1 MVNKILF
8 IVLLSWIS
16 VSFSAQAQIK
26 LYPLSQY
33 SVGQEF
39 HHSASNS
46 KISAIQNKIDT
57 LTIPF
62 IEDFSGAMVPIKK
75 ITVVVA
81 KISDSLGRNKANT
94 ADSVYKYKV
103 DKYAYKT
110 DSLGRNKANTLD
122 SVYRVKHID
131 SVYRIQHLK
140 MHGLDP
146 KVYTP
151 IRIFN
156 VSFRYARL
164 GTSDND
170 SIVKVI
176 GKKYAKVIDKYTIE
190 IFNDSLCTIPVPTF
204 DQQKRMFFCNWLRDP
219 TPRYSNYPDT
229 LAFLN
234 NDGGVFINDDMAPN
248 AISSGV
254 ATFDGVKYN
263 GFPYSTTQ
271 VNGYA
276 DNLTSLPFYLGSFTN
291 TDSIGLS
298 FYWQSNSL
306 GLPPQTNN
314 FLALEFKTATG
325 TWNQVWKKNGNPN
338 DPEEEFRHAFIPIID
353 PMYLYDGFQYRFL
366 NYGLLSGR
374 YNVWNVDYIYI
385 NKKMSSA
392 TAAVNDVSFS
402 SVNKN
407 CLQNYTSIPYEHFK
421 SLSDPNSQLKPT
433 SKIRI
438 RNGLPNTIGGGTG
451 IVTFT
456 FTMATTDNII
466 DTLDIVSQ
474 PLNLFAS
481 IPIVDTSF
489 TTFIAQDSIKAPYIL
504 RQNFYSTNADTIYPI
519 DMSFNNFRRNE
530 TVFYDYYA
538 YDDGTPED
546 AALLKQAGG
555 LRFRTKY
562 EILKNDIL
570 THLDYCFLKNYG
582 PDLTNLVAYMTV
594 WKVQD
599 GDTVEIVENGQPI
612 YLKYSADINGFVR
625 YEFSPHM
632 PLAPGTYFFGLRQE
646 FDLPL
651 FIGYDRNNDR
661 LDKSSISTDGKKWTP
676 LSNFVDKP
684 GALMIRP
691 VFYKQNDS
699 TIVTSVEPT
708 DPKESKEHFT
718 MYPNPA
724 ENLVTFAGN
733 PDYVILYD
741 ISGRILLQQS
751 ITADA
756 SGIQIDNLPNG
767 IYVVALKK
775 NDYTEIKRLIVQK

>member
-16 VSFSAQAQIK
+16 VFFSAQAQIK

-33 SVGQEF
+33 SIGQEF

-46 KISAIQNKIDT
+46 KISAIQKKIDT

-75 ITVVVA
+75 VTVVVA
-81 KISDSLGRNKANT
+81 FLRDSIGKNKANT
-94 ADSVYKYKV
+94 ADSIIKI
-103 DKYAYKT
+103 YAMID
-110 DSLGRNKANTLD
+110 DSITGRNKANTLD
-122 SVYRVKHID
+122 SIYKIKRID
-131 SVYRIQHLK
+131 SLYRIEHSK

-146 KVYTP
+146 SISNP
-151 IRIFN
+151 IFIFN
-156 VSFRYARL
+156 VSFRYAETAAEKTDTL
-164 GTSDND
+164 L
-170 SIVKVI
+170 VF
-176 GKKYAKVIDKYTIE
+176 GKKYAKVINKYSIE
-190 IFNDSLCTIPVPTF
+190 IFNDSLCTIPVPVLN
-204 DQQKRMFFCNWLRDP
+204 QQKRMFYCNWLRIP
-219 TPRYSNYPDT
+219 TPRYSTYPDT

-263 GFPYSTTQ
+263 GFPYSTTA

-338 DPEEEFRHAFIPIID
+338 DPEEGFRLAFIPID
-353 PMYLYDGFQYRFL
+353 PIYLYDGFQYRFK
-366 NYGLLSGR
+366 NYGLLNGR
-374 YNVWNVDYIYI
+374 YNVWNVDYIYL
-385 NKKMSSA
+385 NKKMKLSNA
-392 TAAVNDVSFS
+392 ETRDVSFS
-402 SVNKN
+402 SINKN
-407 CLQNYTSIPYEHFK
+407 CLQNYTSIPYQHFI
-421 SLSDPNSQLKPT
+421 SLSNPESELKAE
-433 SKIRI
+433 SAINI
-438 RNGLPNTIGGGTG
+438 RNKQPGTTI
-451 IVTFT
+451 FA
-456 FTMATTDNII
+456 FTMLTTDNII
-466 DTLDIVSQ
+466 DTLYK
-474 PLNLFAS
+474 AS
-481 IPIVDTSF
+481 KSITLSTSSATTSF
-489 TTFIAQDSIKAPYIL
+489 KTIVEQDSIKAPYIL
-504 RQNFYSTNADTIYPI
+504 RQNFYCTSPDTLGNDKIAPI

-546 AALLKQAGG
+546 AAQFRQDGG

-570 THLDYCFLKNYG
+570 THLDYCFLKNFG
-582 PDLTNLVAYMTV
+582 PDLTNLVAHMTV
-594 WKVQD
+594 WKVD
-599 GDTVEIVENGQPI
+599 GTDTVEIVENGQPI
-612 YLKYSADINGFVR
+612 YLKYSTDINGFVR
-625 YEFSPHM
+625 YEFSPHIT
-632 PLAPGTYFFGLRQE
+632 LVPGTYFFGLRQE
-646 FDLPL
+646 FSVPL
-651 FIGYDRNNDR
+651 FIGYDRNNNR
-661 LDKSSISTDGKKWTP
+661 LDKSSISIDGKEWTP
-676 LSNFVDKP
+676 LSDFVDKP
-684 GALMIRP
+684 GTLMIRP
-691 VFYKQNDS
+691 VFYKQADS
-699 TIVTSVEPT
+699 TIVTSVEPNY
-708 DPKESKEHFT
+708 PKESKEQFT

-724 ENLVTFAGN
+724 ENLVNFAGN
-733 PDYVILYD
+733 PDYVTLYD

-751 ITADA
+751 ITADT